1 MTGEIK
7 LTGIVLGSVPM
18 GDYDRR
24 LSLLTVEKG
33 RISAFAKGARRPMS
47 GLRAASRLFTYATF
61 TVYAWRDSYSVT
73 GCENPVYFDEITM
86 DPEKTYYG
94 MYFCELLEYFTREN
108 ADEKEQVKLLYT
120 GMKALI
126 KGHIPLPLIRRI
138 FELRALANYGEAPN
152 VFECSVCR
160 KKEDVKEWVFD
171 IYKGVISCID
181 CARAAGSTSAGQ
193 ISDIRSDRT
202 GNILQTGYNR
212 QNNVIK
218 MSETVRYTMHYVITS
233 QYKSL
238 FSFNLSPEV
247 LDVFEKAVG
256 AYLKIHVDK
265 PLKTLELLDGVDYNV

>member
-73 GCENPVYFDEITM
+73 GCENPVYLDEISM

-108 ADEKEQVKLLYT
+108 SDEKEQVKLLYT
-120 GMKALI
+120 AMKALI

-171 IYKGVISCID
+171 IHRGVISCAD
-181 CARAAGSTSAGQ
+181 CARAGGK
-193 ISDIRSDRT
+193 
-202 GNILQTGYNR
+202 GNAEGYNGD
-212 QNNVIK
+212 VIK

-247 LDVFEKAVG
+247 LNVFEKAVG
-256 AYLKIHVDK
+256 QYLKIHVDK